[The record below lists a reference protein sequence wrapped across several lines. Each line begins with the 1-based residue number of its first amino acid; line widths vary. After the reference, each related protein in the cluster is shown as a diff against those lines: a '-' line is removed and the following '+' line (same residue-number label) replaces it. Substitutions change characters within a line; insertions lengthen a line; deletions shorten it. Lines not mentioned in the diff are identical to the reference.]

1 MLEVARV
8 LGAFSAVLLIGA
20 VSVWAKL
27 FGGPQLQ
34 RLNGISA
41 PKMRNFET
49 ASRLLAL
56 AMALSAVSAILA
68 VSGWVSS

>member
-8 LGAFSAVLLIGA
+8 LGAFSAVLLIVA
-20 VSVWAKL
+20 VSVWVKL
-27 FGGPQLQ
+27 FRSPEVQ
-34 RLNGISA
+34 RLDGSVA
-41 PKMRNFET
+41 PKVRNVEI

-68 VSGWVSS
+68 VAGWVSS